1 MTPLTLLLAQTTAL
15 PDTIVTRIVPPA
27 ESWFA
32 QVTDVAAG
40 VLTILAVLLFVGAMW
55 AALRLRASFDRTQV
69 TLEGVGRDLRTLVDR
84 ANGVAQNATAIAEA
98 LRADLQDVRE
108 TVEFANR
115 RARHAVSV
123 MADRVDEFNAALAT
137 MQRDTQG
144 IVVTALTAFRGL
156 RAGMAA
162 LRGRGRQRPQPAEMV
177 FVEDEDI
184 ENDIP
189 ERPRLR
195 RRARGKR

>member
-1 MTPLTLLLAQTTAL
+1 MQPLTLLLTQATAL
-15 PDTIVTRIVPPA
+15 PDTIVARIVPPSA
-27 ESWFA
+27 SWFT

-40 VLTILAVLLFVGAMW
+40 VLTILAVAMFLGVIW
-55 AALRLRASFDRTQV
+55 VALRLRASFERAQG
-69 TLEGVGRDLRTLVDR
+69 TLEEVGRDLKTLVER
-84 ANGVAQNATAIAEA
+84 ANGVAQNATTIAEA
-98 LRADLQDVRE
+98 VRADLQDVRE
-108 TVEFANR
+108 TVEFANQ

-162 LRGRGRQRPQPAEMV
+162 FRGRGRRRPQPAEMV
-177 FVEDEDI
+177 FAEDEDV
-184 ENDIP
+184 ENEIP

-195 RRARGKR
+195 RRARGDR

>member
-1 MTPLTLLLAQTTAL
+1 MQPLTLLLTQATAL
-15 PDTIVTRIVPPA
+15 PDTIVARIVPPST
-27 ESWFA
+27 SWFT

-40 VLTILAVLLFVGAMW
+40 VLILLALGMFVGVIW
-55 AALRLRASFDRTQV
+55 VALRLRASFERAQG
-69 TLEGVGRDLRTLVDR
+69 TLEDVGRDLKTLVDR

-98 LRADLQDVRE
+98 VRADLQDVRE
-108 TVEFANR
+108 TVDFANQ

-123 MADRVDEFNAALAT
+123 LADRVDDFNAALAT

-162 LRGRGRQRPQPAEMV
+162 FRGRGRRRPQPAEMV
-177 FVEDEDI
+177 FAEDEDV
-184 ENDIP
+184 ENEIP

-195 RRARGKR
+195 RRARGDR